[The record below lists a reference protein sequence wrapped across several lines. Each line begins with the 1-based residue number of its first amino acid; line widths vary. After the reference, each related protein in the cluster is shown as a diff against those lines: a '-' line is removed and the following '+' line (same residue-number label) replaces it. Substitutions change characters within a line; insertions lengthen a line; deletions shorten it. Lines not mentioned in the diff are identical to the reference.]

1 MGKFAIGLEKLV
13 TMLYS
18 RILFLREGETK
29 QKYFK
34 RVRCIE
40 IETH

>member
-1 MGKFAIGLEKLV
+1 MGKFAIGLEKWD

-29 QKYFK
+29 QNVSREYG
-34 RVRCIE
+34 V
-40 IETH
+40 